1 VVYVARYFMI
11 CVIMEMMSEVQ
22 CDSSTLPMVV
32 AVVCRL
38 IKVSWSMQKSGKIQS
53 IDV

>member
-1 VVYVARYFMI
+1 MI

-22 CDSSTLPMVV
+22 CDSSALPRVV
-32 AVVCRL
+32 DVVCRL
-38 IKVSWSMQKSGKIQS
+38 NKVSWPMKKSGKIQS